1 MNRSMQSGAL
11 ALFICIVAARG
22 ETCFPGDHME
32 DSAYSSFL
40 QTAIKTDERDP
51 KHPSAV
57 ATIVPDEPLLHSTWE
72 VLAAGAWM
80 AILGSLPFTCAYVQ
94 GEQLTRSRKLA
105 GCMVT
110 AWVLTCGVLFTSAIY
125 CESAHYTGARHL
137 TLIET
142 VYFMT
147 QILTTIGYG
156 DIWPAFPS
164 GQIATAFL
172 ILCAIFIVADAIG
185 QLTGLVFSK
194 LEAAANDENADPVK
208 QQVKA
213 LGRALLVH
221 FALCAVGVAF
231 DMLVLSWT
239 FEQAFLQSIV
249 TLTTVGLGENTT
261 GSRTG
266 QLFLSFW
273 MLFGTASLANVVGAF
288 GGLMSAIKDAET
300 SKKQFSVFG

>member
-1 MNRSMQSGAL
+1 
-11 ALFICIVAARG
+11 
-22 ETCFPGDHME
+22 
-32 DSAYSSFL
+32 
-40 QTAIKTDERDP
+40 
-51 KHPSAV
+51 
-57 ATIVPDEPLLHSTWE
+57 
-72 VLAAGAWM
+72 
-80 AILGSLPFTCAYVQ
+80 
-94 GEQLTRSRKLA
+94 
-105 GCMVT
+105 
-110 AWVLTCGVLFTSAIY
+110 
-125 CESAHYTGARHL
+125 
-137 TLIET
+137 
-142 VYFMT
+142 
-147 QILTTIGYG
+147 
-156 DIWPAFPS
+156 
-164 GQIATAFL
+164 
-172 ILCAIFIVADAIG
+172 VADAIG